1 MENNPLLLCF
11 IFVFKH
17 IYGINGLRYSFQEI
31 LINFSYNDLSW
42 DYSPSTEEN
51 GVGSFCIEYDT
62 ISNDGKHI
70 ANQLQIFSP
79 QVKILWLFFCT
90 ILGEFRL

>member
-1 MENNPLLLCF
+1 MKMILQYF
-11 IFVFKH
+11 IVVVQHFH
-17 IYGINGLRYSFQEI
+17 GIYELKFSFQEI

-42 DYSPSTEEN
+42 DYSPSTEDN

-62 ISNDGKHI
+62 VSNDGKHI

-79 QVKILWLFFCT
+79 QVRIFSIFFCT